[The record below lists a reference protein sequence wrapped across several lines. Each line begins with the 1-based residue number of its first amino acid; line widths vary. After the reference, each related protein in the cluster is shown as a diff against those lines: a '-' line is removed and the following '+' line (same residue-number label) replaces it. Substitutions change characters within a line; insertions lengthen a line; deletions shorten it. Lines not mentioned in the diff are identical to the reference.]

1 MDGLKE
7 RLRRAARGALP
18 RGTDASL
25 DHALDRALRLLE
37 RHEGRG
43 VIPSDDGFPRRLLDV
58 RPSPTVV
65 FLVGSWTHVTPTVA
79 VVGARDA
86 TDDGMDVARD
96 LAASLARAGVAV
108 VSGLARGID
117 AAAHRGALDA
127 GGLSGAVLGTGIE
140 RAYPR
145 SNAGLQERL
154 SRSLGLMSEILPG
167 TAPTAATFATRNR
180 LLAAL
185 SDVVVVVQGRE
196 RSGSLI
202 TAREAARMGRRVAAL
217 PWDSREPLSE
227 APHRLIREGIATLA
241 RGVEDVLEML
251 PGAPLSAGAESTP
264 REIASASLRGVDALS
279 TELGE
284 LETRLY
290 RVLRERPLPLDRLAS
305 ACSLSAAELMAAL
318 VTLELSGLARRTPGG
333 FARRLSRR

>member
-1 MDGLKE
+1 M
-7 RLRRAARGALP
+7 
-18 RGTDASL
+18 
-25 DHALDRALRLLE
+25 
-37 RHEGRG
+37 
-43 VIPSDDGFPRRLLDV
+43 
-58 RPSPTVV
+58 V
-65 FLVGSWTHVTPTVA
+65 FLVGPWTHVSPTVA

-86 TDDGMDVARD
+86 TDDGLDVASD

-117 AAAHRGALDA
+117 TAAHRGALDA
-127 GGLSGAVLGTGIE
+127 GGLSGAVLGTGID
-140 RAYPR
+140 RAYPS
-145 SNAGLQERL
+145 SNAKLQERL

-196 RSGSLI
+196 RSGALI
-202 TAREAARMGRRVAAL
+202 TAREAARIGRRVAAL

-251 PGAPLSAGAESTP
+251 PIAPLPAKAAPSPRGAV
-264 REIASASLRGVDALS
+264 SASSPGGEAFMA
-279 TELGE
+279 ELGDAE
-284 LETRLY
+284 ARLY
-290 RVLRERPLPLDRLAS
+290 RALRERPLPLDRLAS
-305 ACSLSAAELMAAL
+305 DSSLSAAELMATL
-318 VTLELSGLARRTPGG
+318 LTLELLGLARRVPGG
-333 FARRLSRR
+333 FARVPRR